1 MPLNKGRYPFQ
12 VGGYLLC
19 FLTGM
24 VWVKAAANAQEII
37 SVQPLHSKSDNNLI
51 LEQDETFLSSSELDL
66 AQVTSVSE
74 LSDIQPTDWA
84 FQAL

>member
-37 SVQPLHSKSDNNLI
+37 SVQPLHSKSDNNL
-51 LEQDETFLSSSELDL
+51 
-66 AQVTSVSE
+66 
-74 LSDIQPTDWA
+74 
-84 FQAL
+84 